1 MSVGVS
7 WHNWQNAGGGCY
19 LTAAWLNWHDLT
31 HCTRPSQLISPT
43 VDHISFTLFYH
54 WEVKQRLYPKKGLL
68 SGLPAPSFFH
78 IAGEPQLWM
87 VQVPP
92 DWRQCFLINLK
103 ISIPKSDPRWEPASV
118 NCWGLRS
125 SPSGPSQER
134 PSQRSS
140 RAGASPSLPFRTSSW
155 CHLHPMSET
164 AQT

>member
-1 MSVGVS
+1 MLLDRSLAELTWFDS
-7 WHNWQNAGGGCY
+7 LHSSISIDQPYRRPYFIHPILPLGGE
-19 LTAAWLNWHDLT
+19 AKA
-31 HCTRPSQLISPT
+31 
-43 VDHISFTLFYH
+43 V
-54 WEVKQRLYPKKGLL
+54 PKKGLVVRL
-68 SGLPAPSFFH
+68 ASTILFPHRRGTA
-78 IAGEPQLWM
+78 AVN